1 MEFLSRLLSKLIV
14 GLFLLAV
21 PVEAYVPK
29 DPFISEL
36 SESRKRLIALGHH
49 APYSQETIQRVVVG
63 KAQIMPNGAI
73 INLPHGPEF
82 VPTLN
87 QLRYD
92 PKWQVKEQPNYAIDH
107 WTEKE
112 KQIIDYIFWTSQIL
126 DVYSTY
132 RGLKYDCI
140 YEANPLL
147 GKKPEVSEMIGLK
160 LSIIGGLGYL
170 AKRDENFWYGWK
182 FGAGIT
188 TSMVTANNFR
198 LLRKAQRECKRR

>member
-36 SESRKRLIALGHH
+36 SESQKRLIALGHH

-73 INLPHGPEF
+73 INLPHGPDF

-92 PKWQVKEQPNYAIDH
+92 PKWQVKEEPKYTIDH
-107 WTEKE
+107 WTKRERL
-112 KQIIDYIFWTSQIL
+112 IIDTIFWTSQVL

-132 RGLKYDCI
+132 RGMKYDCI

-147 GKKPEVSEMIGLK
+147 DDIPAVPEMVGLK
-160 LSIIGGLGYL
+160 LAIIGGIGTL
-170 AKRDENFWYGWK
+170 AKGDTNFWYGWK
-182 FGAGIT
+182 LGAGIT
-188 TSMVTANNFR
+188 TSMVTVNNFR
-198 LLRKAQRECKRR
+198 LLRKAQRECDRR